1 MNRTEFAI
9 PVPVLGGPGEPI
21 IEIENVE
28 GALEFLRNWP
38 AARQGP
44 IYHTT
49 LRCCR
54 AAACGTMTAT
64 EARLCFVS
72 FSRAT
77 GILATDSTNKLIAA
91 RHETVRPR
99 KT

>member
-9 PVPVLGGPGEPI
+9 PVPVVGGPGEPI

-28 GALEFLRNWP
+28 GALQFLKSWP

-54 AAACGTMTAT
+54 AAACGTMTAK
-64 EARLCFVS
+64 EARLCFAS
-72 FSRAT
+72 FARAT
-77 GILATDSTNKLIAA
+77 RILATGATNKPIVG
-91 RHETVRPR
+91 RHETFRPR